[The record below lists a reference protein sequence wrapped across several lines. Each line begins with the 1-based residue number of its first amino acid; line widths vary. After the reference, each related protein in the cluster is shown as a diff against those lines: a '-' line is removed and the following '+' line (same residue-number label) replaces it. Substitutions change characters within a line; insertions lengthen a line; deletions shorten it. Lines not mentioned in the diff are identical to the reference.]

1 MTYITIASDNAYS
14 VFCSRRMLDHV
25 SFVTG
30 LFNTGC
36 LEATTYKL
44 EPRSTKSGGLKIYR
58 IWKNVNPRPYQRVT
72 RD

>member
-1 MTYITIASDNAYS
+1 MTYITVASDNAYS

-25 SFVTG
+25 SFVTS

-44 EPRSTKSGGLKIYR
+44 KPCSTKDGGLKIYR
-58 IWKNVNPRPYQRVT
+58 IWRNVNFRSY
-72 RD
+72 